1 MKKFWKITLW
11 TTVSVI
17 IIIAGAAAFAAYCC
31 YSVTECKRYC
41 ENDINKITGPET
53 ALLLGTAKITPNGV
67 PNLYFQERIKT
78 AAELY
83 HAGKIKHLLISG
95 DNSRKD
101 YDEPT
106 DMKNALL
113 EQGVPESAIT
123 LDYAG
128 FRTLDSVV
136 RAKNVFGKN
145 AFLIITQPGHAERA
159 VYIARE
165 HGIDAT
171 ACYAAEPLQYKWL
184 IARNR
189 KREKLA
195 AIAAWLDVN
204 ILHRAP
210 KFPR

>member
-11 TTVSVI
+11 TTVSAI

-204 ILHRAP
+204 ILHRVP